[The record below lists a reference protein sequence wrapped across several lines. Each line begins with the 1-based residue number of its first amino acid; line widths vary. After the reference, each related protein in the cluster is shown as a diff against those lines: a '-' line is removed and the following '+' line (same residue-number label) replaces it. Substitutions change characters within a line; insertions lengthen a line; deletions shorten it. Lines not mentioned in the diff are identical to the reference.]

1 MTRCAAALAVT
12 CALAS
17 PVAAP
22 SPGGQVANAAGPG
35 VTGAVELQAGYA
47 GFVDDA
53 MIDHAVLGGGARFYL
68 TRRLSVGPEI
78 VYMRGPGSD
87 RDLFITGNVTY
98 DFAGRG
104 GRPARVTPFVIA
116 GAGMMRHR
124 SRFGPSTFASTE
136 GAFTAGGGV
145 RVRLRDRLLV
155 GADARCGWELHCRIA
170 GSLGVTF
177 GR

>member
-1 MTRCAAALAVT
+1 MTRGALALAVT
-12 CALAS
+12 IALAS
-17 PVAAP
+17 PVAAQ
-22 SPGGQVANAAGPG
+22 SPAGQIADVAGSGVAG
-35 VTGAVELQAGYA
+35 ALELQAGYA

-53 MIDHAVLGGGARFYL
+53 TIDHAVLGGGVRFHL
-68 TRRLSVGPEI
+68 TRRLSVGPEL

-98 DFAGRG
+98 DFAGSG

-124 SRFGPSTFASTE
+124 SRFGPSTFSSNE

-145 RVRLRDRLLV
+145 RVRLSDRLLA
-155 GADARCGWELHCRIA
+155 GADARCGWELHCRIT
-170 GSLGVTF
+170 GSLGLTF